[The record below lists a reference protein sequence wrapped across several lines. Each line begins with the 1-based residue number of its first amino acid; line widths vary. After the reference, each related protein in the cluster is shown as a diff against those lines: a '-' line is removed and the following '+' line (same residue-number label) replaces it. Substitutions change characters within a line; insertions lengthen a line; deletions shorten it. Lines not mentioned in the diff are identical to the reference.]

1 MTGEAICGA
10 RCYAKGNTTSTMLRH
25 LASKHEAEN
34 EAVRSKM
41 KPPAVKRKLEE
52 SNTDKA
58 EEPMAKKVPSMFFGE
73 SDAALDKRVTEAI
86 INFLADSGVAF
97 SVVGRSSFID
107 LVKVANKRI
116 KLKSPKTY
124 MRLTKVRAEEIDQ
137 SIRDIIKT
145 IRDHG

>member
-34 EAVRSKM
+34 EEVRSKM

-73 SDAALDKRVTEAI
+73 
-86 INFLADSGVAF
+86 
-97 SVVGRSSFID
+97 
-107 LVKVANKRI
+107 
-116 KLKSPKTY
+116 
-124 MRLTKVRAEEIDQ
+124 
-137 SIRDIIKT
+137 
-145 IRDHG
+145 